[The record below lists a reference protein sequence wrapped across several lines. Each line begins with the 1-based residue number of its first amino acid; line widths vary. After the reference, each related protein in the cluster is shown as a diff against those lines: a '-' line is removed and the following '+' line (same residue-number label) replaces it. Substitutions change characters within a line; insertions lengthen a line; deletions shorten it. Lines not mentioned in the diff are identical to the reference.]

1 VFSFHCTCA
10 ACNQHTP
17 IQFSCGK
24 AGHRE
29 RIRQDGRTFYYR
41 ECPDCR
47 TRTVFFVNPAAR

>member
-29 RIRQDGRTFYYR
+29 RIRQDGRTFYR

-47 TRTVFFVNPAAR
+47 IRTVFFVNPAAR